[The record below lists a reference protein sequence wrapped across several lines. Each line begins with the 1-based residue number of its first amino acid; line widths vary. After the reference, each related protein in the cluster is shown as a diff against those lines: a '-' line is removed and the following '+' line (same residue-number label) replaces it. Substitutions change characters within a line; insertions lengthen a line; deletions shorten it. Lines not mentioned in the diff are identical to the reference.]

1 LLDAL
6 DTLEAP
12 ARPPGVGTRL
22 CVNDAF
28 RSTDAGAA
36 SLGAFTLRG
45 TLQAGEM
52 ARGARLLL
60 LPAAEQVTVKTLR
73 SRGAPV
79 ERAAAGDHVEAWLAQ
94 SPSEPSVVGAGCVL
108 CDASKPAPLARLVEV
123 QLRVLPCGAALSR
136 GMPCEAYC
144 HAASVP
150 AVLASL
156 VCRIDRQGRR
166 VNGPRPRVL
175 LPGGAAVV
183 QLQLS
188 RAVCVELYAAC
199 RPMGRVVLREGGK
212 TLAAGTITA
221 VLA

>member
-1 LLDAL
+1 MTVGADERERGVTIDVSAAFLRTRRLALNVLDAPGHRDFVPNMVGGAAQADAAL
-6 DTLEAP
+6 LVLNSSAGELESGLAGQTGEHVWLCR
-12 ARPPGVGTRL
+12 ALGVAQL
-22 CVNDAF
+22 CVVAVN
-28 RSTDAGAA
+28 
-36 SLGAFTLRG
+36 LGTARERFEEVQAR
-45 TLQAGEM
+45 AGEM

-60 LPAAEQVTVKTLR
+60 LPAAEQAAAKTLR
-73 SRGAPV
+73 PRLLLS
-79 ERAAAGDHVEAWLAQ
+79 
-94 SPSEPSVVGAGCVL
+94 
-108 CDASKPAPLARLVEV
+108 APLARLVEV

-136 GMPCEAYC
+136 GMP
-144 HAASVP
+144 
-150 AVLASL
+150 
-156 VCRIDRQGRR
+156 R